1 MMDYDPLECRPPI
14 YPEVEPS
21 QPDTP
26 QPTTQHSD
34 LIKINNLN
42 FSVAGRD
49 LLKKISLQLKA
60 GEFVVVL
67 GRNGAGKSTL
77 IKHISGELG
86 RQNIE
91 LFGQPLSQIHP
102 AEVAKKRAVLP
113 QQASISFAYEVLD
126 VVLLGRIPHSRRE
139 TNEDRKI
146 ALDCLRRVGLGG
158 YEARNIQTLSGGE
171 QQRVHLARSLAQLH
185 GETKERVLLL
195 DEPTAS
201 LDLAHQHSTLRIARE
216 LCHENV
222 GVLAILHDLN
232 LAAQYASRV
241 LILSDGQIIAEG
253 PPKKALTCENI
264 HKAYGHEVMVTQH
277 PCLECPLIVSA
288 T

>member
-1 MMDYDPLECRPPI
+1 MDYDPLECRPPI
-14 YPEVEPS
+14 YPEIES
-21 QPDTP
+21 HQLDTP
-26 QPTTQHSD
+26 QPPTQNSD
-34 LIKINNLN
+34 LIKINDLS

-49 LLKKISLQLKA
+49 LLKNISLRLKA
-60 GEFVVVL
+60 NELVVIL

-77 IKHISGELG
+77 IKHLSGELG
-86 RQNIE
+86 KQGIE
-91 LFGQPLSQIHP
+91 FFGTPLAKISP
-102 AEVAKKRAVLP
+102 AEIAKQRAILP
-113 QQASISFAYEVLD
+113 QHAFISFAYEVLD
-126 VVLLGRIPHSRRE
+126 VVLLGRIPHNRRE

-146 ALDCLRRVGLGG
+146 ALDCLHRVGLKG

-185 GETKERVLLL
+185 SKSKERVLLL

-201 LDLAHQHSTLRIARE
+201 LDLAHQHSTLRLARE
-216 LCHENV
+216 LCHEKV

-241 LILSDGQIIAEG
+241 LILSDGQMIAEG

-264 HKAYGHEVMVTQH
+264 HKAYGHKVMVTKH